1 MILIHILLGLLKI
14 IGILLLVILSL
25 ILFIILSVLFVPV
38 RYQAYGHRDSE
49 VSKATVRVFW
59 LAHLISCKASYDSR
73 EKKTKWSVRIFGISI
88 QKVLAWK
95 KKKKDT
101 KRKNRQKEVQTKEIQ
116 TKEKP
121 VKETE
126 SILKPI
132 EIQENV
138 EQEPNQE
145 AEKPERKVKKV
156 KNMEQKP
163 DKVERI
169 ESKEKQEKKVDKQLP
184 ISVLR
189 KKLKKIIEI
198 PKKIL
203 QKIKKIRLTVRG
215 VCDKISE
222 IRTFLESEVFLNVKT
237 LVLGEV
243 KKLGIHILPRKV
255 QGEIEFGFEDPSLTG
270 RVLAVAGLC
279 YPLYGESIKITPYFN
294 QKILEGEIKLKGRI
308 RGIVLLKS
316 ALKVGFNHE
325 VREIWKNFK
334 R

>member
-1 MILIHILLGLLKI
+1 MILIHIFWGLLKI

-38 RYQAYGHRDSE
+38 RYQVYGYRDSE

-59 LAHLISCKASYDSR
+59 LARLISCKVSYDSR
-73 EKKTKWSVRIFGISI
+73 EKKTRWSVRIFGISI
-88 QKVLAWK
+88 QKVMAWK

-116 TKEKP
+116 IKEKP

-126 SILKPI
+126 RILKPI
-132 EIQENV
+132 ETQEDV

-163 DKVERI
+163 DKMERI

-237 LVLGEV
+237 LVLGEA

-308 RGIVLLKS
+308 RGVVLLKS